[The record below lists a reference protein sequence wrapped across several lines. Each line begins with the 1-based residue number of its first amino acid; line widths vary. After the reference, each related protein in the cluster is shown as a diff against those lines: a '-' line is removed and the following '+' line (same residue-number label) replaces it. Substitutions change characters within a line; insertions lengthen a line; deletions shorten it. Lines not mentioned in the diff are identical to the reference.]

1 MCSMP
6 SGLTMMND
14 VVIRPDVWVP
24 VTIRVAWDLQLA
36 KIDVRPN
43 VLSAARIHVL
53 SHLES
58 DVSVEQA
65 EVLSGVYTADFIRRY
80 QDGAYVRPNLTIDLD
95 HPLTADT
102 RDLLLKGVD
111 RTCHKVFWLH
121 YSDGFSLERTAR
133 KVTKPIRAIESICKL
148 FRKRMRKIGV
158 EAGLG
163 IDTWND
169 ERVDQTIAYV
179 ACLAT
184 GMELDFDVLGTDAA
198 RKLTRKCP
206 RIRRA
211 HYLIRG
217 GILSPHDLEVPEDNH
232 FVERKEML
240 SLLLHPD
247 SRQHASTI
255 EKALGDLAIPIDAQ
269 GNAWL
274 MDADQL
280 EEVEEVLVH
289 LASQATPER
298 ECLRGAMVSGPGL
311 WIDDVLVGPL
321 PLRSLDAARSR
332 PWGSID
338 GIDELPL
345 PLPPPPKMTSWWV
358 SAAASTMLFL
368 SSLAWAL
375 DDAGPKAQYP
385 LASEFDSHVDFVD
398 VRFDVSD
405 NAYITVVQWKG
416 GILHPESAW
425 TPSSKGR
432 LATGDGRFIH
442 RVDASRIL
450 VISSAESIDNLET
463 LLQAAQVDSDPVSAL
478 EKHIL
483 AQYPLADVQISPVV
497 QVQ

>member
-1 MCSMP
+1 MH

-24 VTIRVAWDLQLA
+24 VTIRVAWDLHLA
-36 KIDVRPN
+36 KIEVRPN

-53 SHLES
+53 SHLEG

-65 EVLSGVYTADFIRRY
+65 EVLAGVYTADFIQRY
-80 QDGAYVRPNLTIDLD
+80 RKGAYVRPNLTIDLD
-95 HPLTADT
+95 HPLTAET
-102 RDLLLKGVD
+102 RKVLLQGVD
-111 RTCHKVFWLH
+111 RICHKVFWLH
-121 YSDGFSLERTAR
+121 YSDGSSLERTAR
-133 KVTKPIRAIESICKL
+133 KVGKPLRAVESICKL
-148 FRKRMRKIGV
+148 FRKRMRQIGIKY
-158 EAGLG
+158 GLG
-163 IDTWND
+163 IEAWSD
-169 ERVDQTIAYV
+169 ERVDQTLSYV

-184 GMELDFDVLGTDAA
+184 GMELDFDILGTDAG
-198 RKLTRKCP
+198 KKFTRRCP

-247 SRQHASTI
+247 SRQHATTI
-255 EKALGDLAIPIDAQ
+255 ENALHELAISIDAQ

-274 MDADQL
+274 MDADQI
-280 EEVEEVLVH
+280 EEIESVLIH
-289 LASQATPER
+289 LASQGTPER
-298 ECLRGAMVSGPGL
+298 DCLRGAMVSGPGL
-311 WIDDVLVGPL
+311 WLDTVLVGPL

-358 SAAASTMLFL
+358 SAAASTLLFL

-375 DDAGPKAQYP
+375 DDAAPKAQYP
-385 LASEFDSHVDFVD
+385 LMSEFDSHVDFVD

-405 NAYITVVQWKG
+405 RAHITVVKWKG
-416 GILHPESAW
+416 GILHPESSW
-425 TPSSKGR
+425 TPSGKGQ
-432 LATGDGRFIH
+432 LATGDGRYIH
-442 RVDASRIL
+442 RVDASQII
-450 VISSAESIDNLET
+450 VISSVGPIDNLET

-478 EKHIL
+478 EKHVL
-483 AQYPLADVQISPVV
+483 SLHPLADVQISPAV